1 MIKEKY
7 QKEVRD
13 EMKKKFSYANV
24 NEIPKI
30 EKIVINTGF
39 GKHIAQKTRD
49 EQRKFQEYVKENL
62 KELSGQTPV
71 LTEAKKSIASF
82 KLRQGNVIG
91 AKATLRGQK
100 MYDFLERLINIVI
113 PRTRDFRGVP
123 LSAVDKNG
131 NLNFGLK
138 EHIVFPEISPE
149 KANYIFGIQITIKT
163 TANTKEECV
172 ELLRLLDFPLRKS

>member
-13 EMKKKFSYANV
+13 EMKKKFSYSNV
-24 NEIPKI
+24 NAIPKI
-30 EKIVINTGF
+30 EKIIINTGF
-39 GKHIAQKTRD
+39 GKFIIQKTKD
-49 EQRKFQEYVKENL
+49 EQKKFYKYITENL
-62 KELSGQTPV
+62 KEATGQTPV

-82 KLRQGNVIG
+82 KLRQGNIIG
-91 AKATLRGQK
+91 AKVTLRNQR
-100 MYDFLERLINIVI
+100 MYDFLERLIDIVI

-131 NLNFGLK
+131 NLNFGIK

-149 KANYIFGIQITIKT
+149 KARHIFGIQITIKT
-163 TANTKEECV
+163 TAKTKEECV